1 MAYSSPS
8 DSQGKRLTQQHC
20 AIATIKSFKPVFQRV
35 PTGQVGKMSISET
48 LALNVDYVKI
58 VGAVG
63 EPEFGSPRTL
73 DTHNELNEWM
83 EGLRAGGGSGYVPSF
98 STPRPRRNVV

>member
-1 MAYSSPS
+1 MAYPSPS
-8 DSQGKRLTQQHC
+8 DSQGKRLTQQHG

-48 LALNVDYVKI
+48 LALNVDYVK
-58 VGAVG
+58 VA

-83 EGLRAGGGSGYVPSF
+83 EGLRAGDGSGYVPSF
-98 STPRPRRNVV
+98 STSRPRRNVV